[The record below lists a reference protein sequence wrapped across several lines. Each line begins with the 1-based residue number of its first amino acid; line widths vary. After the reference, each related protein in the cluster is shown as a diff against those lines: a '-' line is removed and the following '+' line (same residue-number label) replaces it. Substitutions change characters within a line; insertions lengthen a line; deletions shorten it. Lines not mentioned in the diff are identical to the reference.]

1 MDYKDYDGIGK
12 QIVELAGGKENIAN
26 LTHCIT
32 RLRFVLKNR
41 DLVQRAEIEKLPLV
55 MSVVEQGGQFQV
67 VVGNKVEVLYE
78 SICPMLGLESEG
90 KQEKEEQ
97 GKAENA
103 AAGGSIFERML
114 AFITGIFTP
123 ILGILTAEG
132 ILKGVLA
139 LLPLLGVLDA
149 AGPTYAVLNAIS
161 DILYYFFPVFIA
173 TSTARYLKM
182 NQYIGMLIGAGMIAP
197 QFVAAAADGSIA
209 SFLGIPMT
217 VSSYTSTVFPAI
229 FAVLGAHF
237 LIKLLNRV
245 VPAIVRFFLVP
256 LLTIV
261 IVIPVTFWIVG
272 PAITLLSN
280 GLASLLTFVYGLSP
294 IVAGLLI
301 GGPWMILVMLGLHNA
316 FIPIFVMDIVEH
328 GCEPICGLF
337 AANQLT
343 VAGAAIAVALVLK
356 NREKKAQA
364 FTNGITCLLGVSE
377 PSIYG
382 QLIPYKTPF
391 VIAVIMGSVGGAIGG
406 ASGLAAYA
414 FGAGGILGIPCYINP
429 ATGINMS
436 FIVGFG
442 GAIVCFFATIVI
454 TYLVMKKDSRII
466 TENQEA

>member
-1 MDYKDYDGIGK
+1 MDYKDYGGIGK
-12 QIVELAGGKENIAN
+12 QMVELAGGKENIAD

-41 DLVQRAEIEKLPLV
+41 ELVQKEEIEKLPLV
-55 MSVVEQGGQFQV
+55 MSVVEHGGQFQV
-67 VVGNKVEVLYE
+67 VVGNKVGILYE
-78 SICPMLGLESEG
+78 SICPMLELEAEG
-90 KQEKEEQ
+90 KVGKEKE
-97 GKAENA
+97 KNVTVK
-103 AAGGSIFERML
+103 GSVFERIL
-114 AFITGIFTP
+114 AFISGVFTP
-123 ILGILTAEG
+123 ILGILAAEG
-132 ILKGVLA
+132 VLKGLLV

-149 AGPTYAVLNAIS
+149 DGSTYAVLNAIS
-161 DILYYFFPVFIA
+161 DILYYFFPVFMA

-182 NQYIGMLIGAGMIAP
+182 NQYIGMMIGAGMIAP
-197 QFVAAAADGSIA
+197 QFVAAAVDGSIT

-217 VSSYTSTVFPAI
+217 ISIYTSTVFPVI

-237 LIKLLNRV
+237 LIKLLNCV
-245 VPAIVRFFLVP
+245 IPAIVRFFLVP
-256 LLTIV
+256 LLAIV

-280 GLASLLTFVYGLSP
+280 GLASFLIYVYGLSP
-294 IVAGLLI
+294 IVAGLMI
-301 GGPWMILVMLGLHNA
+301 GEPWMILVMLGLHNA
-316 FIPIFVMDIVEH
+316 FIPIFIMDVMEH

-337 AANQLT
+337 AANQFA

-356 NREKKAQA
+356 RKEKKAEA

-414 FGAGGILGIPCYINP
+414 FGVGGILGFVNYINP
-429 ATGINMS
+429 VTGVDMS
-436 FIVGFG
+436 FVVGFG
-442 GAIVCFFATIVI
+442 TAIICFFATIFI
-454 TYLVMKKDSRII
+454 TYLVMKKDPRVMK
-466 TENQEA
+466 ENQDA

>member
-12 QIVELAGGKENIAN
+12 QIVKLTGGKENISN

-41 DLVQRAEIEKLPLV
+41 DLAQKAEIEKLPLV
-55 MSVVEQGGQFQV
+55 MSVVEQGGQFQI
-67 VVGNKVEVLYE
+67 VVGNKVGALYE
-78 SICPMLGLESEG
+78 SICPMLGLETEG
-90 KQEKEEQ
+90 KGEQEKEE
-97 GKAENA
+97 NVTV
-103 AAGGSIFERML
+103 GGSVFDRIL
-114 AFITGIFTP
+114 AFITGVFTP

-132 ILKGVLA
+132 VLKGLLV

-161 DILYYFFPVFIA
+161 DILYYFFPVFMA
-173 TSTARYLKM
+173 ASTARYLKM

-197 QFVAAAADGSIA
+197 QFVAAAADGSIG

-217 VSSYTSTVFPAI
+217 ISSYTSTVFPAI

-256 LLTIV
+256 LLAIV

-272 PAITLLSN
+272 PVITLLSN
-280 GLASLLTFVYGLSP
+280 GLASLLAYVYGLSP
-294 IVAGLLI
+294 IVAGILI

-316 FIPIFVMDIVEH
+316 FIPIFIMDVVEH

-337 AANQLT
+337 AANQFA
-343 VAGAAIAVALVLK
+343 VAGAAIAMGLVLK
-356 NREKKAQA
+356 KKEKKAEA

-391 VIAVIMGSVGGAIGG
+391 IIAVIMGSVGGAIGG

-414 FGAGGILGIPCYINP
+414 FGVGGILGFANYINP
-429 ATGINMS
+429 ATGVDMS
-436 FIVGFG
+436 FIIGFG
-442 GAIVCFFATIVI
+442 TAIICFFATIVI
-454 TYLVMKKDSRII
+454 THLVMKKDPRIRK
-466 TENQEA
+466 ENQDA